1 MKSSFLYQKYKKI
14 VFGLGLFV
22 VGLVL
27 FFSISITISSRQ
39 YLERFIQHNSQIT
52 ESYFTLFE
60 QDSAIRV
67 SRWSRCPNTRAIF
80 LEGDQDGLDGLF
92 AKRVETIGFSD
103 VRISLKDGI
112 HPDYLYKEMEIPEVL
127 YHADHEQTFQQPCF
141 HWVGEELWYATSD
154 QIDNYLVLMAVP
166 IHDKNLQELTF
177 YLEGNLLNSIEIGR
191 EDQYLNR
198 DIFHWKR
205 LIFSVNIDQNI
216 QAYLTYHFEMD
227 SLVEYFYLGYG
238 ITTIAIL
245 LFFFWMIRYNIKHI
259 IVQAYKQTTRFEQ
272 EMKMISDGDYSKRVK
287 ASGYYEFDRLG
298 TAVNQLTAT
307 IEERNRELSD
317 HVQELYGLLIQVLEQ
332 KDPYTRGHSERVAEV
347 ARGIALVLG
356 LENAEEIHS
365 AGLLHDVGK
374 IAIAEELLNKPERY
388 SEDEYERVKD
398 HARKGYELLMESK
411 EFHRIRY
418 WVLYHHERIDG
429 SGYPEGLK
437 GMEIPYEARVIAVA
451 DVFDAM
457 TSDRSYRSAM
467 AQKVA
472 LKFLNAQKGI
482 RFQAEIVE
490 ALETYLKASS

>member
-1 MKSSFLYQKYKKI
+1 MKKSFLYQKYKKI
-14 VFGLGLFV
+14 VFGLGLFI

-39 YLERFIQHNSQIT
+39 YLDRFIQHNTQIT

-60 QDSAIRV
+60 RDSAIRV
-67 SRWSRCPNTRAIF
+67 SRWSHCPNTRVAF
-80 LEGDQDGLDGLF
+80 MKGDQAGLDELF

-103 VRISLKDGI
+103 IRISLQDGI
-112 HPDYLYKEMEIPEVL
+112 HQDYLYQGGAIPEGL
-127 YHADHEQTFQQPCF
+127 YHANHEQTLHQHGF

-154 QIDNYLVLMAVP
+154 QIEDYLVLMAVP
-166 IHDKNLQELTF
+166 IHDENLQELSL
-177 YLEGNLLNSIEIGR
+177 YLEGNLLNRMEISR
-191 EDQYLNR
+191 EDRYLNR
-198 DIFHWKR
+198 DFFHWKR
-205 LIFSVNIDQNI
+205 LIFSVNIDRNI
-216 QAYLTYHFEMD
+216 DAYLTYHFDMD

-238 ITTIAIL
+238 ITTLVI
-245 LFFFWMIRYNIKHI
+245 LFFFVWMIRYNIKYI
-259 IVQAYKQTTRFEQ
+259 IVQAYKQITQFEQ
-272 EMKMISDGDYSKRVK
+272 EMKLISDGDYSKRIKV
-287 ASGYYEFDRLG
+287 SRYYEFDRLG
-298 TAVNQLTAT
+298 TAVNQLTAM
-307 IEERNRELSD
+307 IEERNHELSD
-317 HVQELYGLLIQVLEQ
+317 HVQELYALLVQVLEQ
-332 KDPYTRGHSERVAEV
+332 KDPYTRGHSERVAEY
-347 ARGIALVLG
+347 AREIALVLG

-374 IAIAEELLNKPERY
+374 IAIAEDLLNKPGRFT
-388 SEDEYERVKD
+388 EDEYERVKD
-398 HARKGYELLMESK
+398 HARKGYDLLMESK
-411 EFHRIRY
+411 EFMRIRY

-429 SGYPEGLK
+429 SGYPAGLK

-467 AQKVA
+467 TQKEA